1 MRFRPFA
8 EVPCDAI
15 FLFMNLDHLLAESSA
30 DEAFKSA
37 VLAFMSGR
45 DSTRVHCPRSTPPV
59 KVMRVVAQVL
69 SEHPELIVHSVTVDG
84 VSGCADFHGIAR
96 VECSDGVRE
105 FEFAWDCKWRAM
117 QAGWTDA
124 FGFPDQ
130 IRAAREF
137 GHRCF
142 RKWAERSRQ
151 AISV

>member
-1 MRFRPFA
+1 
-8 EVPCDAI
+8 
-15 FLFMNLDHLLAESSA
+15 MNVEHVLAGSSA
-30 DEAFKSA
+30 DEDFKLAVRAILTGRESA
-37 VLAFMSGR
+37 
-45 DSTRVHCPRSTPPV
+45 RVFSPRSAPSV
-59 KVMRVVAQVL
+59 KVLRVVAQLL
-69 SEHPELIVHSVTVDG
+69 SEHPELVVQSVRVDG
-84 VSGCADFHGIAR
+84 VSGCADFRGTMR

-142 RKWAERSRQ
+142 RTWTERSRE
-151 AISV
+151 AIAI